1 MKNLAYLF
9 LIFGIVSCG
18 ADNNTIVTEK
28 LTETQSNDIAKIEVT
43 AEYPKT
49 GDEYVLN
56 AVRRQVADMLLPN
69 YQGSLADGR
78 AILKQFVQKESS
90 ELTPEGYVPEAP
102 YTYTADISVAA
113 QTPNFITIEKNAYV
127 YTGGAHGM
135 PMWQAVTVNKN
146 DGQLINDNILND
158 NVNSYN
164 FKQLLKQGV
173 TTYFTTLKGAVY
185 QCEFQPQKL
194 SEEVFADYDVN
205 NLPLPVTK
213 PFLTDSGVGFA
224 YMQYELASYADGMIA
239 FVIPYAKMQ
248 PYMSSKAWSLV
259 EQKQKDNAE
268 ISAFVSENL
277 TTEYQKYSAM
287 PEHKVCD

>member
-1 MKNLAYLF
+1 MKNLACLF
-9 LIFGIVSCG
+9 LVFGIAACG

-28 LTETQSNDIAKIEVT
+28 LTETQNSDIAKIEVT

-56 AVRRQVADMLLPN
+56 AVRRQVAEMLLPD
-69 YQGSLADGR
+69 YQGSLADGQ
-78 AILKQFVQKESS
+78 AVLKQFVQKEIS

-113 QTPNFITIEKNAYV
+113 QTPNFITLEKNAYV

-135 PMWQAVTVNKN
+135 PMWQAVTINKN
-146 DGQLINDNILND
+146 DGQLINDSILNG

-173 TTYFTTLKGAVY
+173 TAYFTTLKGAVY

-194 SEEVFADYDVN
+194 PEAVFADFDVN
-205 NLPLPVTK
+205 NLPLPAAK

-224 YMQYELASYADGMIA
+224 YMQYEIASYADGMIA

-248 PYMSSKAWSLV
+248 PYMTAEAWSLV
-259 EQKQKDNAE
+259 EQKQKADAK
-268 ISAFVSENL
+268 ISAFVNDNL
-277 TTEYQKYSAM
+277 TAEYQKYLAL
-287 PEHKVCD
+287 PEHKACE